1 MNWVYVFIGGGLGSL
16 LRYSLSLYFTRYT
29 IQFPISTFISNFCAT
44 ILVAIFTFILVKK
57 LDADWVQPML
67 IIGFCGGFSTFST
80 FSLETAYLFQS
91 GNLLL
96 AISNVLLSL
105 IICVGLVLILN
116 K

>member
-16 LRYSLSLYFTRYT
+16 LRYSISLFIARYT
-29 IQFPISTFISNFCAT
+29 IQFPISTFISNFLAT
-44 ILVAIFTFILVKK
+44 LLVAVFTFIIVKK

-80 FSLETAYLFQS
+80 FSLETANLLQS

-105 IICVGLVLILN
+105 IVCIGIVLILN